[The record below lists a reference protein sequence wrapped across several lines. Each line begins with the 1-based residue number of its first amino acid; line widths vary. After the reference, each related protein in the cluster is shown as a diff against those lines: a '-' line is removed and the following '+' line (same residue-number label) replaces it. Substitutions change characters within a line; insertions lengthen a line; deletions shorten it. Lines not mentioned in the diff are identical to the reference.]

1 MTSNPQ
7 AAPRSASR
15 VLARLSAQQMLDGYR
30 SKRFTPR
37 DVLDEVIVA
46 LQATDSL
53 CNVMATDMFRSAR
66 IDAGGK
72 PRRPTEALVRHRL
85 SVKAA
90 D

>member
-7 AAPRSASR
+7 AAARSASP

-30 SKRFTPR
+30 SERFTPR

-53 CNVMATDMFRSAR
+53 CNVMRPICSDRRGSMPAVSLDDRQKPWSAIVFR
-66 IDAGGK
+66 
-72 PRRPTEALVRHRL
+72 
-85 SVKAA
+85 
-90 D
+90 